1 MDRLEQD
8 IATHQ
13 HILDAL
19 RTMEERGIS
28 PEWSDFEAIAELLEE
43 MPDEP
48 EEKQLTN
55 GGNKK

>member
-1 MDRLEQD
+1 MT
-8 IATHQ
+8 THA

-43 MPDEP
+43 IPDEP
-48 EEKQLTN
+48 EDKQLTK